1 MRLVQ
6 LFLSAITVTNII
18 FLILNIQYLVFLKK
32 RAVTPAEAEELF
44 IAHGRR
50 NVVVEGTFLG
60 FIEKKGSSVVTDRR
74 NTLNNDLTINLGH
87 KLTCVLTDLNNITY
101 GEMVRVEGV
110 IDFVGNDFVLYD
122 VKVISVLRKDI
133 VTKYLNKRYSRA
145 SIYSIFI
152 TLILEVVRVC
162 IFTT

>member
-1 MRLVQ
+1 MRLVH
-6 LFLSAITVTNII
+6 LFLLTITVTNII
-18 FLILNIQYLVFLKK
+18 FLLLNINYLVFLKK

-44 IAHGRR
+44 IAHGKR
-50 NVVVEGTFLG
+50 NVVIEGTFLG
-60 FIEKKGSSVVTDRR
+60 FIEKKGKSIVTDRC
-74 NTLNNDLTINLGH
+74 NTLNNDITINLGH
-87 KLTCVLTDLNNITY
+87 RCTYVLSDLNNITY
-101 GEMVRVEGV
+101 GDDVRVEGI

-152 TLILEVVRVC
+152 TLVLEVLRVC